1 MSEMVRS
8 FFLPQEQNC
17 FDETSLR
24 SQKWADVSC
33 TLTFP
38 NDNPWVWLPLIYLT
52 VFLPTDRKR
61 YFEAQTTAFEVLRA
75 IICLM
80 QTGILW
86 WNGFSQSYLATRPVD
101 PFQNQCS
108 NCFFFFR
115 FWCTRNIK
123 FRKTL
128 ASFKAESKLST
139 SSFTEFAILRFFPQQ
154 QNVQMT
160 HLGLNRQLELNRG
173 HQELCSWANGVL
185 QNNNDLSRHNLHSP
199 PTPLPIIDR
208 RPPPWWIFLSP
219 PSLPLPLKPK
229 MVAIIFVEKKVTVEV
244 PKFVCRRLTCY
255 FLCKHKGYEQ
265 Q

>member
-1 MSEMVRS
+1 MSWCFLHSNCSKRQSLSMASVNL
-8 FFLPQEQNC
+8 FDCFLP
-17 FDETSLR
+17 
-24 SQKWADVSC
+24 
-33 TLTFP
+33 
-38 NDNPWVWLPLIYLT
+38 I
-52 VFLPTDRKR
+52 DRKR

-86 WNGFSQSYLATRPVD
+86 WNGFSQSHLATRPVD

-128 ASFKAESKLST
+128 LSRRNRNYQLHHLQSLPSFAFFRNSKMSKWHIWLLIDSWNLT
-139 SSFTEFAILRFFPQQ
+139 AAIRNSVRGRTEFCKIT
-154 QNVQMT
+154 MT
-160 HLGLNRQLELNRG
+160 
-173 HQELCSWANGVL
+173 SAGVIFT
-185 QNNNDLSRHNLHSP
+185 P

-229 MVAIIFVEKKVTVEV
+229 MVAIIFVEK
-244 PKFVCRRLTCY
+244 LTSTCSPTTAMNNS
-255 FLCKHKGYEQ
+255 
-265 Q
+265 

>member
-1 MSEMVRS
+1 MSWCFLHSNCSKRQSLSMASVNL
-8 FFLPQEQNC
+8 FDCFLP
-17 FDETSLR
+17 
-24 SQKWADVSC
+24 
-33 TLTFP
+33 
-38 NDNPWVWLPLIYLT
+38 I
-52 VFLPTDRKR
+52 DRKR
-61 YFEAQTTAFEVLRA
+61 YFEAQTTAFEVLRD

-86 WNGFSQSYLATRPVD
+86 WNGFSQSHLATRPVD

-139 SSFTEFAILRFFPQQ
+139 SSFTEFAILRIFPQQ

-160 HLGLNRQLELNRG
+160 HLALNWQLELNRG

-185 QNNNDLSRHNLHSP
+185 QNNNDLSRRNLHSP
-199 PTPLPIIDR
+199 HP
-208 RPPPWWIFLSP
+208 SP
-219 PSLPLPLKPK
+219 YHWPSTAPLK
-229 MVAIIFVEKKVTVEV
+229 
-244 PKFVCRRLTCY
+244 
-255 FLCKHKGYEQ
+255 
-265 Q
+265 